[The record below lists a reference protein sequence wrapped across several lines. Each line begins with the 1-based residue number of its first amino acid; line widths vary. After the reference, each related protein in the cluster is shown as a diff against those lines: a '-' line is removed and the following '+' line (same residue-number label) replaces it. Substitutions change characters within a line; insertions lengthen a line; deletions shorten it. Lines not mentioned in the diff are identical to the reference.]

1 MPKDYGSFCR
11 LMKLFC
17 ELYDVL
23 YLNKLNRSRCILYVF
38 ECPNGFCGFK
48 MVSGFWLPCNNK
60 HARKI
65 SGLGHVHKATNSL
78 FSFFGILLLTVM
90 FRHSCSFICMVQA
103 GVSQFV
109 AKISFISTTHFYLL
123 FQNFFFYFS
132 RFLPSDFHITSFLS
146 WFELFAQCCQRYQ
159 PCNSSGYA
167 KHLSRHYYQL
177 QISLSSYLVRL
188 RHWPA

>member
-1 MPKDYGSFCR
+1 MTFCTWTNWTEVDAFYMS
-11 LMKLFC
+11 LSAQMDSVGLKWFL
-17 ELYDVL
+17 
-23 YLNKLNRSRCILYVF
+23 
-38 ECPNGFCGFK
+38 
-48 MVSGFWLPCNNK
+48 VSGCPVITSMRGRSVVLDTCTRPPIHFVFILWNSTANCNVPPQ
-60 HARKI
+60 
-65 SGLGHVHKATNSL
+65 LL
-78 FSFFGILLLTVM
+78 FYL
-90 FRHSCSFICMVQA
+90 VQA

-146 WFELFAQCCQRYQ
+146 WFKLFAQCCQRYQ